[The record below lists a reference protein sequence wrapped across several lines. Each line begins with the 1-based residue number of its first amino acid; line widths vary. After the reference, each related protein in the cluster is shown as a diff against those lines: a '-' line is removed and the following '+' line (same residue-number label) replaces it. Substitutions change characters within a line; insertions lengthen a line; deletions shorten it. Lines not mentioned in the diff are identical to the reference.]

1 MADTSIARVAL
12 GATTLNRKWFF
23 DVDTAGS
30 ATTPTWVGIFGVQ
43 EFKAAVSAT
52 TGDTSDFSSA
62 WKGEQ
67 NTALSWAIEAKVKR
81 GVTAASA
88 TAYDPGQEFLRTRAG
103 LVGVAAR
110 VHVRWYEMEPS
121 DRASRPTKAGAR
133 SPGRPRVAAWTSS
146 TSWASRSPA
155 TEPAPRSPTRR
166 APSAPI
172 AAPRRV
178 WLSAAGAASAT
189 PQPPQGARAWR
200 PSPPSTRPS

>member
-1 MADTSIARVAL
+1 MADTSIPRQAL

-88 TAYDPGQEFLRTRAG
+88 TAYDPGQEFLRTKAG

-121 DRASRPTKAGAR
+121 GPRVEAYEGWGTVTWSPEGGGMDKLDIVGVKIAGDGAR
-133 SPGRPRVAAWTSS
+133 TSI
-146 TSWASRSPA
+146 THPA
-155 TEPAPRSPTRR
+155 GP
-166 APSAPI
+166 
-172 AAPRRV
+172 
-178 WLSAAGAASAT
+178 
-189 PQPPQGARAWR
+189 
-200 PSPPSTRPS
+200 